1 VRNLA
6 WLAAALLATPVA
18 AQPSHLLIV
27 AGLGGEPR
35 FRDTFHEQAVTL
47 AMAAE
52 KKLGL
57 AAESVLCLTEDPQ
70 RAPDTVDA
78 RSTREA
84 VLEALEALAAR
95 SAPGDS
101 VFLVLIGHGSYR
113 GSEARFN
120 LPGPDLTPEDLAP
133 SLDRLRDRQ
142 IVLVSAASA
151 SGPFGQAL
159 AGPGRIM
166 VTATKS
172 GLERNETVFG
182 EHFVAALTGDVAD
195 VDKDGRTSV
204 LEAFDYARREVE
216 RFYSSDKR
224 LQTEHAVLDDDG
236 DGKGSPEPGADGE
249 SDGSLARRA
258 FLSGGDGRSDADTVP
273 GDPALAALHRARRDL
288 ERKIDALRDRRET
301 LEEGAYTSELEG
313 LLLELAL
320 NNEEIDAA
328 ESRP

>member
-1 VRNLA
+1 VSRCA
-6 WLAAALLATPVA
+6 WLGALLAAAPAA
-18 AQPSHLLIV
+18 AQQSHLLVV

-35 FRDTFHEQAVTL
+35 FRDAFHEQAVTL

-52 KKLGL
+52 KQLGL
-57 AAESVLCLTEDPQ
+57 AAESVVCLTEDPK
-70 RAPDTVDA
+70 RAPDSIDA
-78 RSTREA
+78 RSSREA
-84 VLEALEALAAR
+84 VLEALQGLGAR

-101 VFLVLIGHGSYR
+101 LFLVLIGHGSYR
-113 GSEARFN
+113 GDEARFN
-120 LPGPDLTPEDLAP
+120 LPGPDLTPADLSP
-133 SLDRLRDRQ
+133 YLDRLSGRQ
-142 IVLVSAASA
+142 VVLVSTASA

-216 RFYSSDKR
+216 RFYGSDKR

-236 DGKGSPEPGADGE
+236 DGKASAEPDADGE
-249 SDGSLARRA
+249 GDGSLARRA
-258 FLSGGDGRSDADTVP
+258 FLGGGEGAAGAEP
-273 GDPALAALHRARRDL
+273 LPEDPALAALYRGRREL
-288 ERKIDALRDRRET
+288 EQRIDALRDRREA
-301 LEEGAYTSELEG
+301 LGQGDYAARLEG
-313 LLLELAL
+313 LLLELAMK
-320 NNEEIDAA
+320 NEEIDTA
-328 ESRP
+328 EAGR

>member
-1 VRNLA
+1 VRPLA
-6 WLAAALLATPVA
+6 WLAAALLATPAVA
-18 AQPSHLLIV
+18 QQSHLLVV

-35 FRDTFHEQAVTL
+35 FRDAFHEQAVTL

-70 RAPDTVDA
+70 RTPDSIDA
-78 RSTREA
+78 RSTREN

-113 GSEARFN
+113 GDEARFN
-120 LPGPDLTPEDLAP
+120 LPGPDLTPADLAP
-133 SLDRLRDRQ
+133 GLDRLQDRQ
-142 IVLVSAASA
+142 IVLVAASSA
-151 SGPFGQAL
+151 SGPFGRAL
-159 AGPGRIM
+159 AGPGRVV

-216 RFYSSDKR
+216 RFYSSDQR

-236 DGKGSPEPGADGE
+236 DGKGSSAPDADGE
-249 SDGSLARRA
+249 GDGSLARRA
-258 FLSGGDGRSDADTVP
+258 FLSGGEGSGTAEP
-273 GDPALAALHRARRDL
+273 LPEDPALAALYQARRDL
-288 ERKIDALRDRRET
+288 ERKIDALRDRREA
-301 LEEGAYTSELEG
+301 LEAGPYADQLEG

-320 NNEEIDAA
+320 KNEEIDAA
-328 ESRP
+328 EGRP